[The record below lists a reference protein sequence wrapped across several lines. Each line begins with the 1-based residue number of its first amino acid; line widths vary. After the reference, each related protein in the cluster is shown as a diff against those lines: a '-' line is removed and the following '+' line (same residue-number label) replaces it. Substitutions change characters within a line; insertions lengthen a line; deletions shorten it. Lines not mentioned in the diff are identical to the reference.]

1 MALGGRTARQDVLA
15 HPSLQRSTPK
25 RRASPAAVSTGA
37 VLHRLQRGVRCRAG
51 LEGWQE
57 VLTKARQEPW
67 DAAPRS
73 WRDFWAVKLAAA
85 MVENDA
91 QAGEVRVTPVE
102 NHGLRAPRDA
112 DDAWARARTNL
123 VLYRQNYALCAL
135 AIALGT
141 ALRSAS
147 LVTALASA
155 VVAITVGS
163 NRLLGELALASGNRL
178 VWNSLRVAG
187 FDRRMLRASAGVC
200 ALLCWASSPREAASW
215 ALRTVL
221 LSAVAIALHAI
232 LRPVDLTD
240 AVASFIGDLG
250 GVKSREDVG
259 KAFSQVGNRFS
270 QWFKDARQQPAE
282 PVPIVVVQKGA
293 AGPVQKGPGKPQQQQ
308 LPGA

>member
-1 MALGGRTARQDVLA
+1 VLNKA
-15 HPSLQRSTPK
+15 
-25 RRASPAAVSTGA
+25 
-37 VLHRLQRGVRCRAG
+37 CR
-51 LEGWQE
+51 
-57 VLTKARQEPW
+57 EPW

-73 WRDFWAVKLAAA
+73 WRDFWAIKLAAA
-85 MVENDA
+85 VVENDA

-102 NHGLRAPRDA
+102 NLGLRAPRSA
-112 DDAWARARTNL
+112 DDAWQRARTNL

-135 AIALGT
+135 ALALGT

-147 LVTALASA
+147 LVTALALAA
-155 VVAITVGS
+155 VAAIASS
-163 NRLLGELALASGNRL
+163 NRLLGELALASGSRL

-187 FDRRMLRASAGVC
+187 IDRRMLRASAGLC
-200 ALLCWASSPREAASW
+200 ALVCWASSPREAASW

-250 GVKSREDVG
+250 RVKTREDVG
-259 KAFSQVGNRFS
+259 QAFSQVGNRFS

-282 PVPIVVVQKGA
+282 PVPIVVVQKGGA
-293 AGPVQKGPGKPQQQQ
+293 AGPVQRKPVPPQQQ
-308 LPGA
+308 LGPGA